1 MGQGGAVVGLLP
13 GGHVVISYNANYAQY
28 EFCGI
33 MLPLL
38 IVRVLQ
44 RLRPL
49 GQCNQR
55 ATKKRPAARGPHL
68 NGLNITVEMGVQ
80 PGKTIMPPS
89 GLVSQCLDLIVP

>member
-1 MGQGGAVVGLLP
+1 MAMIPASVFIIPYDAILC
-13 GGHVVISYNANYAQY
+13 YNTP
-28 EFCGI
+28 

-38 IVRVLQ
+38 TVRVLQ

-55 ATKKRPAARGPHL
+55 ATKKHPAARGPHL
-68 NGLNITVEMGVQ
+68 NGLNITAEMGVQ